1 MTRFSLL
8 TIHREGRNYIYISFY
23 FLVHFLIE
31 ACFRYGNEELHN
43 EKIKLLLEILAIYR
57 RNRIKS
63 NEATLRLNKVALDSS
78 ASSNNNEW
86 SMGTNI
92 FIQFKM
98 DNTQFCILEHADIC
112 RDHEYSINPKI
123 EHIQIDNHDM
133 FIKYETVQEEN
144 LNQETT
150 GKFIKRYNRFH

>member
-1 MTRFSLL
+1 
-8 TIHREGRNYIYISFY
+8 
-23 FLVHFLIE
+23 
-31 ACFRYGNEELHN
+31 
-43 EKIKLLLEILAIYR
+43 
-57 RNRIKS
+57 
-63 NEATLRLNKVALDSS
+63 
-78 ASSNNNEW
+78 
-86 SMGTNI
+86 MGMNI
-92 FIQFKM
+92 FVLFIM

-150 GKFIKRYNRFH
+150 GKFIKRYNLFH